1 MQYMEGFTMPE
12 MAAILGIEEGAVQ
25 MRLHRA
31 GIKPLT
37 TKAVYPTTALDAI
50 RDVPVQGQHRKK
62 TIPDPPKKPRK
73 KSIRK
78 SVQ

>member
-1 MQYMEGFTMPE
+1 MPE

-37 TKAVYPTTALDAI
+37 TKAVYPTSALDAI

-62 TIPDPPKKPRK
+62 PAPETPKKPRK
-73 KSIRK
+73 P
-78 SVQ
+78 